1 MRPAGAV
8 GQSHTK
14 LTERTASKLH
24 LLHSLRLTRLQA
36 LCLAQLLS
44 LWGCSAYRQASCLA
58 QLLSRLGCLACKQA
72 LILAQLSCLWGC
84 PACKQALCL
93 AQLWSLSGC
102 SACKQALCLAQ
113 LWSLSGCSACK
124 QVLCLAQLL
133 SLWGCLAHRGGRRC
147 LQQHMILQAA
157 TCSSLALE
165 ITYLA
170 RSSWQVAAGMQH
182 Q

>member
-44 LWGCSAYRQASCLA
+44 LWGC
-58 QLLSRLGCLACKQA
+58 
-72 LILAQLSCLWGC
+72 
-84 PACKQALCL
+84 
-93 AQLWSLSGC
+93 
-102 SACKQALCLAQ
+102 
-113 LWSLSGCSACK
+113 
-124 QVLCLAQLL
+124 
-133 SLWGCLAHRGGRRC
+133 LAHRGGRRC
-147 LQQHMILQAA
+147 LQQHMILKAA

>member
-113 LWSLSGCSACK
+113 LWSLSGCSA
-124 QVLCLAQLL
+124 
-133 SLWGCLAHRGGRRC
+133 HRGGRRC